1 MTSRERV
8 KLALN
13 HKQPDRAP
21 FDFGSGLATGINV
34 YELIELRKAYG
45 LEERLIRVFEPF
57 MFLGE
62 LDDDLIEKV
71 QTDFLGIVSPISL
84 LGYQNKDWKEWTTPK
99 GIKVLV
105 GKGFTYTVGE
115 DGMVYLFAKSNVM
128 TKPAARMPACGV
140 YFDHTDRQGD
150 LTDHVFDARA
160 DYAGQYTEP
169 YSDLELRHFEE
180 QTDYL
185 YKHTDK
191 ALVFNFGM
199 GGFGD
204 FFHIPGPSLEEPR
217 GIRNLETWLMAPYE
231 HPEYVKEIFQMQY
244 EVALEDLKLAYQAMG
259 DRIEVVAVSGTDF
272 GTQLGPMVSV
282 DLYREF
288 FKPLHTKLHDWI
300 HKNTPWKV
308 FFHSCGSVHHFFDDF
323 IEAGVDC
330 INPVQVSA
338 AGMDPQTLKDK
349 FGNKLVFWGGTVD
362 PQSTMVN
369 GTPEEVYETAKKN
382 IGIFN
387 KNGGFI
393 ASHIHNVQ
401 PYVPV
406 ENLTAFIDACTGR

>member
-1 MTSRERV
+1 MVKNGYIQTTSGFSKMMFRWIYII
-8 KLALN
+8 A
-13 HKQPDRAP
+13 
-21 FDFGSGLATGINV
+21 G
-34 YELIELRKAYG
+34 KA
-45 LEERLIRVFEPF
+45 
-57 MFLGE
+57 
-62 LDDDLIEKV
+62 
-71 QTDFLGIVSPISL
+71 
-84 LGYQNKDWKEWTTPK
+84 
-99 GIKVLV
+99 
-105 GKGFTYTVGE
+105 
-115 DGMVYLFAKSNVM
+115 DGQ
-128 TKPAARMPACGV
+128 
-140 YFDHTDRQGD
+140 TDRQGD
-150 LTDHVFDARA
+150 LTDHVYNARA
-160 DYAGQYTEP
+160 DYADQYTAP

-180 QTDYL
+180 QSEYL
-185 YKHTDK
+185 YKYTDK

-288 FKPLHTKLHDWI
+288 FKPLHIKLHDWI
-300 HKNTPWKV
+300 HTNTPWKV
-308 FFHSCGSVHHFFDDF
+308 FFHTCGSVHQFFDDF

-330 INPVQVSA
+330 INPVQISA

-349 FGNKLVFWGGTVD
+349 YGEQLVFWGGTVD
-362 PQSTMVN
+362 PQSTMIN

-382 IGIFN
+382 IEIFN
-387 KNGGFI
+387 NNGGFI

-406 ENLTAFIDACTGR
+406 ENLIAFIDACTGR